1 MKTLFLELVEL
12 LVPLFPRVRE
22 ELLEV
27 LLDLSSDVGRRI
39 HLERDDLW
47 ILFLQGTGDDLP
59 TSVRK

>member
-27 LLDLSSDVGRRI
+27 LFDLSSDVGRRI

-47 ILFLQGTGDDLP
+47 IVFLQGTGDDLP